1 MKNNIFALVITFV
14 LGIFFAVFIYQAVT
28 IYRFRAVINEDH
40 NTLIQ
45 VVNFLNTQIEA
56 SKKGTGQGNANVLY
70 QQQ

>member
-1 MKNNIFALVITFV
+1 MKNNILALVITFV

-28 IYRFRAVINEDH
+28 IYRFRTLINEDH

-45 VVNFLNTQIEA
+45 VVNFLNTQIES
-56 SKKGTGQGNANVLY
+56 SKKNTGQGNSNVLY